1 MQHDGAFEGPS
12 PLEIARRN
20 KIAQIQIARK
30 DLAIEEGAYREMLV
44 RITNKRSLTELDLAG
59 LERVVAELR
68 RVGWKPGGK
77 RPIAKQAHVR
87 KVYAIWGSM
96 RELLEDPSIA
106 ALRAF
111 VKRQT
116 GMDQPEWLDGEQGN
130 LVIEGLKAWR
140 RRLAVKAKLEAAQ

>member
-1 MQHDGAFEGPS
+1 M
-12 PLEIARRN
+12 ARRN

-30 DLAIEEGAYREMLV
+30 DLAIEEGAYREMLI
-44 RITNKRSLTELDLAG
+44 RITGKRSLTDLDLSG

-96 RELLEDPSIA
+96 RELVDDPSVT

-116 GMDQPEWLDGEQGN
+116 GVDQPEWLDGEQGN

-140 RRLAVKAKLEAAQ
+140 RRLDIKMKLEAAR